1 MRILTTSVPSY
12 WLVTTDSIGIFFGK
26 ILTIRAMEKQ

>member
-1 MRILTTSVPSY
+1 MRILTTSIPSY
-12 WLVTTDSIGIFFGK
+12 WLVTTDSTGNSLGK